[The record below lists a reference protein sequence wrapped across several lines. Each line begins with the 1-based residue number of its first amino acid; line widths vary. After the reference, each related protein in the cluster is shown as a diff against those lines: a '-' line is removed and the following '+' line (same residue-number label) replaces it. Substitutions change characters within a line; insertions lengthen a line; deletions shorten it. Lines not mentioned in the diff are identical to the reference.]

1 MAIIA
6 NIPVITN
13 VNGLNALIKRQRLAE
28 WIQKHASYKRVTSD
42 LKTRVDTVK
51 RRRGIPCKWKSKE
64 NNTVQDKIDFKTKIV
79 EEVKK
84 DITWQSRDQGRYNN
98 GNIETLNMGPPKFIK
113 QILTDIKGK
122 TDNHAIIVENFHSW
136 ITSMDRLSR

>member
-79 EEVKK
+79 ESCS
-84 DITWQSRDQGRYNN
+84 QHFQR
-98 GNIETLNMGPPKFIK
+98 TLSGMEPMNLHF
-113 QILTDIKGK
+113 
-122 TDNHAIIVENFHSW
+122 
-136 ITSMDRLSR
+136 

>member
-51 RRRGIPCKWKSKE
+51 RRGIPCKWKSKE
-64 NNTVQDKIDFKTKIV
+64 NNTVPDKIDSKTKIAK
-79 EEVKK
+79 EVKK
-84 DITWQSRDQGRYNN
+84 DIT
-98 GNIETLNMGPPKFIK
+98 
-113 QILTDIKGK
+113 
-122 TDNHAIIVENFHSW
+122 
-136 ITSMDRLSR
+136 